1 MTTPEKTVERLSI
14 YRRLVEDLLKKGQKK
29 AFSHEIADF
38 AGVTSSQV
46 RRDFMFIGTNGKA
59 NTGYDLEELL
69 KSVESFLNSQEPDRV
84 GIVGVG
90 NLGRAILSYFS
101 GRRPNIE
108 IKAAFDNDPDKI
120 GRVIHGCRVY
130 SVDEMPD
137 VIKGEKINVGVI
149 AVPMSDA
156 QSIAEKLVKSGVSGI
171 LNFAPNPLSLPLG
184 IYVENVDLTMTLEKV
199 AHFARKNSL
208 DMEIQSGQ

>member
-69 KSVESFLNSQEPDRV
+69 RSVESFLTSQEPDRV

-108 IKAAFDNDPDKI
+108 LKAAFDSDPNKI

-137 VIKGEKINVGVI
+137 VIKNENINVGVI
-149 AVPMSDA
+149 AVPMNDA
-156 QSIAEKLVKSGVSGI
+156 QNIAEKLVKAGVSGI
-171 LNFAPNPLSLPLG
+171 LNFAPFPLSLPGG

-199 AHFARKNSL
+199 AHFARKNPL
-208 DMEIQSGQ
+208 VMEIQSGQ